1 MIRKTVDQLQMT
13 SFIMVYDWLPYFLHK
28 ILEWMF
34 EFKVWIIPLDLDIK
48 LEGKNEA
55 NWTNTDQNEA
65 TSSGKDPLISTD
77 EDTSKKKSSPIK
89 KVKKKIR
96 VKQAKSSSNIHQ
108 KVLKVK
114 KKDKKLTL
122 TKDELTKVHNTY
134 HRLKNE

>member
-1 MIRKTVDQLQMT
+1 M
-13 SFIMVYDWLPYFLHK
+13 
-28 ILEWMF
+28 
-34 EFKVWIIPLDLDIK
+34 DLDIK

-77 EDTSKKKSSPIK
+77 EDTSKKKSSPVK